1 MPTFAAQLV
10 ELRSKFE
17 AEMQAVIDDARK
29 REASLEQTIGDL
41 ERLAA
46 QQDQRMAHKPVDK
59 VESFKKQLQKQRL
72 LRDVDAE
79 YMRVNS
85 NDLGDNQCMRHV
97 CRHVWRVWEYRGLS

>member
-29 REASLEQTIGDL
+29 REASLEQTIADL

-85 NDLGDNQCMRHV
+85 NDRMAIISV
-97 CRHVWRVWEYRGLS
+97 CDMYVDTSGVYGSIEV